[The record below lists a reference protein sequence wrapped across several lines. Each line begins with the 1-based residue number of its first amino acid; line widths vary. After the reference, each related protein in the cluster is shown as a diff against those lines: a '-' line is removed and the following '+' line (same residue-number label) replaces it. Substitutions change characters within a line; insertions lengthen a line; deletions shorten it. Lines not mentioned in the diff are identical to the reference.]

1 MSLGSQMAK
10 CVPVPFVLGLW
21 EDNAGGKP
29 VPTYIE
35 PTFILAHGFYGSG
48 PFGPLVLLKG
58 TFPSD

>member
-1 MSLGSQMAK
+1 MAK

>member
-1 MSLGSQMAK
+1 MAK

-35 PTFILAHGFYGSG
+35 QTFILAHGFYGSG
-48 PFGPLVLLKG
+48 TFVQLVLLKG